1 MTEEN
6 KKEKRN
12 YTHREAK
19 EYNVFRT
26 FFQILICGWLYMIR
40 YIFVYRLEVHGK
52 ENIPKDNDY
61 IVCANHLSTLDPP
74 LLCGLWSRRICF
86 MAKKELFDIFGLR
99 LWLDWLG
106 AFAVNR
112 EKLGPSTIKTARMIR
127 GNTKWVLGLFP
138 QGTRGEP
145 GTITGVTKGF
155 ATLAKATKCGIV
167 PVGILGTNEV
177 KRMPFS
183 GKIIVNIGEVIPY
196 SENVDE
202 MVSKWIESIQVLT
215 GYKYIEAEETA
226 ES

>member
-1 MTEEN
+1 MEES
-6 KKEKRN
+6 KKEKRS
-12 YTHREAK
+12 YTHRDAS
-19 EYNVFRT
+19 EYNCFRT
-26 FFQILICGWLYMIR
+26 FFQIFICAWMYMIR
-40 YIFVYRLEVHGK
+40 YKLVYRLEVHGK

-74 LLCGLWSRRICF
+74 LLCGVWSRRICF

-112 EKLGPSTIKTARMIR
+112 EKLGPSTIKTARMIK
-127 GNTKWVLGLFP
+127 GNTNWVLGLFP

-167 PVGILGTNEV
+167 PVGITGTNEV
-177 KRMPFS
+177 KRLPFS

-196 SENVDE
+196 SDNVDE
-202 MVSKWIESIQVLT
+202 MVSKWVDSVQNLT
-215 GYKYIEAEETA
+215 GFKYVENVEPVEN
-226 ES
+226 